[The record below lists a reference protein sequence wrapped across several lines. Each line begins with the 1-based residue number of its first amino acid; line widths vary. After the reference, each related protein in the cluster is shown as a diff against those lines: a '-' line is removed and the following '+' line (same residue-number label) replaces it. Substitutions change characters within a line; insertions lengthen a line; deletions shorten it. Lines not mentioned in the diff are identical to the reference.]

1 MRTRVLSLAALVE
14 GRNLRHHVG
23 RMNAQ
28 RVIYLRPLRGEMNE
42 QQNLEIVQAVY
53 AAFDRGDVERILAQL
68 DPDVSWRTPGAPDL
82 PTGGLRHGIPA
93 VREFFPL
100 LLNTFD
106 LAEFQ
111 PHDFLAAGDK
121 VVVLGTSRE
130 GPKGSGR
137 LVDFRWVHVFTF
149 RNGRI
154 VAFEEPADVSE
165 LVAEF
170 RRSQARP

>member
-1 MRTRVLSLAALVE
+1 MS
-14 GRNLRHHVG
+14 
-23 RMNAQ
+23 
-28 RVIYLRPLRGEMNE
+28 E
-42 QQNLEIVQAVY
+42 QQNLDVVRGLY
-53 AAFDRGDVERILAQL
+53 AAFGRGDLEGILAPL
-68 DPDVSWRTPGAPDL
+68 DPQVSWRTPGAPDL
-82 PTGGLRHGIPA
+82 PTAGLRQRIPA
-93 VREFFPL
+93 VREFFGL

-106 LAEFQ
+106 IADFQ
-111 PHDFLAAGDK
+111 PRDFLAAGDK

-149 RNGRI
+149 RNDKI

-170 RRSQARP
+170 RQSRAHA

>member
-1 MRTRVLSLAALVE
+1 MS
-14 GRNLRHHVG
+14 
-23 RMNAQ
+23 
-28 RVIYLRPLRGEMNE
+28 E
-42 QQNLEIVQAVY
+42 QQNLDVIRSVY
-53 AAFDRGDVERILAQL
+53 AAFGRGDLEAILSSI
-68 DPDVSWRTPGAPDL
+68 DPEVSWKTPGGPDL
-82 PTGGLRHGIPA
+82 PTAGLRQGIPA
-93 VREFFPL
+93 VREFFGL

-106 LAEFQ
+106 IADFQ
-111 PHDFLAAGDK
+111 PQDFLAADDK

-137 LVDFRWVHVFTF
+137 LVNLRWVHVFTF

-170 RRSQARP
+170 RRSQAHA

>member
-1 MRTRVLSLAALVE
+1 MS
-14 GRNLRHHVG
+14 
-23 RMNAQ
+23 
-28 RVIYLRPLRGEMNE
+28 E
-42 QQNLEIVQAVY
+42 QQNLDVVHSVY
-53 AAFDRGDVERILAQL
+53 SAFGRGDLDAVLAQL
-68 DPDVSWRTPGAPDL
+68 DPQVSWRTPGAPDL
-82 PTGGLRHGIPA
+82 PTAGLRQGVPA
-93 VREFFPL
+93 VREFFGL

-106 LAEFQ
+106 IAEFRPQ
-111 PHDFLAAGDK
+111 DFLAAGDK
-121 VVVLGTSRE
+121 VVVLGVSRE

-170 RRSQARP
+170 RRSQTHA

>member
-1 MRTRVLSLAALVE
+1 MS
-14 GRNLRHHVG
+14 
-23 RMNAQ
+23 
-28 RVIYLRPLRGEMNE
+28 E
-42 QQNLEIVQAVY
+42 QQNLDVVRSIY
-53 AAFDRGDVERILAQL
+53 AAFGRGDLEAILAPL
-68 DPDVSWRTPGAPDL
+68 DPQVSWRTPGGLDL
-82 PTGGLRHGIPA
+82 PTAGLRQGIPA
-93 VREFFPL
+93 VREFFGL
-100 LLNTFD
+100 LMNTLD
-106 LAEFQ
+106 ITDFQ
-111 PHDFLAAGDK
+111 PRDFLAADDK

-170 RRSQARP
+170 RRSQARA

>member
-1 MRTRVLSLAALVE
+1 MSEQHNLDLVRRIYAAFGQGDLEGILAAL
-14 GRNLRHHVG
+14 
-23 RMNAQ
+23 
-28 RVIYLRPLRGEMNE
+28 
-42 QQNLEIVQAVY
+42 
-53 AAFDRGDVERILAQL
+53 
-68 DPDVSWRTPGAPDL
+68 DPQVSWRTPGAPDL
-82 PTGGLRHGIPA
+82 PTGGLRHGLQA

-106 LAEFQ
+106 IAEFQ

-149 RNGRI
+149 RDGKI
-154 VAFEEPADVSE
+154 VAFEEPADVGE

-170 RRSQARP
+170 RRSRATP